1 MKRNFIASALLA
13 AAFSAGAAG
22 ISSPSGNLVLNV
34 SVNDSGSPTYSLSYK
49 GKTLVADSRL
59 GLVADEMGFADNFT
73 ISATDTMTVDRS
85 WEPVWGEYS
94 TVRDHFRE
102 LAVTFTGGEPSREM
116 TVRFRVFD
124 DGLGFRYELPRQD
137 NANYLTLRDEATEFN
152 FTADHKLFCIPGTMT
167 LMNICGL
174 KHRFRDCPARSR
186 HIRAT
191 RRASARAATPS
202 RRPCC

>member
-152 FTADHKLFCIPGTMT
+152 FTADHKLF
-167 LMNICGL
+167 
-174 KHRFRDCPARSR
+174 
-186 HIRAT
+186 
-191 RRASARAATPS
+191 
-202 RRPCC
+202 